1 MIEAFSWRG
10 AHLVGDAFAAQARLR
25 HRVFVERRGLPHDSF
40 GGLEYDAFD
49 TPAAIYL
56 VWRDEARE
64 ARGLIRLL
72 PTTRPYMLQTCW
84 PEMIETGEPP
94 VSPRIWEIT
103 RVCVDRTVPAA
114 TRLRIMPEML
124 CGVAEFFELAGISE
138 MIGLTRPHLVS
149 HYIPDGVRWLGPV
162 AEIEGEQEQ
171 AFLVG
176 VEHIRPRAH
185 LSRHGIAGSVLRW
198 REAGPGEAAAA

>member
-10 AHLVGDAFAAQARLR
+10 AHLVGDAFASQARLR
-25 HRVFVERRGLPHDSF
+25 HRVFVERRGLPHDTF
-40 GGLEYDAFD
+40 AGLEYDAFD
-49 TPAAIYL
+49 TPAAVYL
-56 VWRDEARE
+56 VWRDEAEE

-72 PTTRPYMLQTCW
+72 PTARPYMLQTCW
-84 PEMIETGEPP
+84 PEMVAPGAPP

-103 RVCVDRTVPAA
+103 RVCVDRTVPTA
-114 TRLRIMPEML
+114 TRLRIMPELL
-124 CGVAEFFELAGISE
+124 CGVAEFFEMAGITE

-149 HYIPDGVRWLGPV
+149 HYIPQGARWLGPL
-162 AEIEGEQEQ
+162 AEVEGEMER

-185 LSRHGIAGSVLRW
+185 LARHGIDGPVLRW
-198 REAGPGEAAAA
+198 REGEENRAAA